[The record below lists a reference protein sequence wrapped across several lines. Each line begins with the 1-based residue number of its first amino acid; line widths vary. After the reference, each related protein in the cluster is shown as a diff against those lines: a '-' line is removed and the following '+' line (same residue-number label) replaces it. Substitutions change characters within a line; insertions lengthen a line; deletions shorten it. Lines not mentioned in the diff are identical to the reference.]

1 MIDLNK
7 VNGMY
12 SVHHR
17 RIAEVIND
25 VFPEVTLIKLEA
37 LHPAFT
43 VERPFAIVHSP
54 PFLPQYVVRTVAE
67 AEIDAR
73 CARETA
79 AGPGLWE
86 LDRDRPRTLTEEQG
100 GEAVREEATS
110 QHPALPCHVR
120 HLVGGE
126 RPRHA
131 GKGPMSGAHPHAR
144 SDRARG
150 PHDQCIVHPDEKLVP
165 QKIDIADAR
174 QRRAFG
180 TTH

>member
-73 CARETA
+73 LLAELLENNTHDPNSTVNRLDILEMAQHAISAKREVE
-79 AGPGLWE
+79 WK
-86 LDRDRPRTLTEEQG
+86 EERG
-100 GEAVREEATS
+100 DVMKSIMKSNKNEYK
-110 QHPALPCHVR
+110 HD
-120 HLVGGE
+120 
-126 RPRHA
+126 
-131 GKGPMSGAHPHAR
+131 GKVLR
-144 SDRARG
+144 
-150 PHDQCIVHPDEKLVP
+150 K
-165 QKIDIADAR
+165 
-174 QRRAFG
+174 
-180 TTH
+180 